1 MMVTYKVFLMLV
13 FLLLQCQGLK
23 SHMIDDLADSLFIGY
38 KEAVRPQCQA
48 NDTTTVDLYMS
59 LRQIIDIDEPQ
70 QIIKLNVWIRMKW
83 SDCRLDWYAPNF
95 GNITGFV
102 VPYNT
107 VWVPDIT
114 LYDNAD
120 PVLSGLKDYRANLN
134 QEGELKYNFP
144 SLITS
149 VCALDIRYF
158 PFDFQ
163 VCSLTLGSWA
173 YNGWEIN
180 VTHSSDKIELQS
192 YIENS
197 EWSLLDAFITRIE
210 PLYDGVPFPTVKFHL
225 KLKRK
230 PLFYIVNVVFP
241 CLLITFV
248 AVLGFLLPPDSGEK
262 ISLQVT
268 VLLSLAVFQL
278 VILDMIPAS
287 GDSFPF
293 ISLYFT
299 FSMLIV
305 AFSCLLTVVVLRVHF
320 KGKYGVHLSE
330 RIRRYFL
337 IPLTRLTFIDLKKY
351 SLHPTNSIDTKDYV
365 KDQLYQERHNSV
377 SSDEQQTEDYSL
389 YQDKQVLG
397 YLESILSNIKR
408 INEFVNG
415 SYEQHEVEKWWNVF
429 SMAFDR
435 LFLVI
440 YLLCTIAVALIL
452 TAPSMHQEN

>member
-1 MMVTYKVFLMLV
+1 MVTYKVFLMLV

-23 SHMIDDLADSLFIGY
+23 GHMIDDLADSLFIGY

-173 YNGWEIN
+173 YNGWDIN
-180 VTHSSDKIELQS
+180 VTHSTDKIELQS

-197 EWSLLDAFITRIE
+197 EWSLLDAFITRVE

-293 ISLYFT
+293 ITYQK
-299 FSMLIV
+299 I
-305 AFSCLLTVVVLRVHF
+305 
-320 KGKYGVHLSE
+320 LS
-330 RIRRYFL
+330 
-337 IPLTRLTFIDLKKY
+337 TRLTFIDLKKY
-351 SLHPTNSIDTKDYV
+351 SLHPTNSIDAKDYA

-377 SSDEQQTEDYSL
+377 SSDVQKTEDYSL

>member
-23 SHMIDDLADSLFIGY
+23 GHMIDDLADSLFIGY

-173 YNGWEIN
+173 YNGWDIN
-180 VTHSSDKIELQS
+180 VTHSTDKIELQS

-197 EWSLLDAFITRIE
+197 EWSLLDAFITRVE

-293 ISLYFT
+293 ITYQK
-299 FSMLIV
+299 I
-305 AFSCLLTVVVLRVHF
+305 
-320 KGKYGVHLSE
+320 LS
-330 RIRRYFL
+330 
-337 IPLTRLTFIDLKKY
+337 TRLTFIDLKKY
-351 SLHPTNSIDTKDYV
+351 SLHPTNSIDAKDYA

-377 SSDEQQTEDYSL
+377 SSDVQKTEDYSL